1 PFMSRLGRFE
11 RFDAGNQFVPLCL
24 GREAVG
30 PIRARVALVALS
42 ALSAICTVSA
52 SRTLRPLRTLGTP
65 LALRRLSSASR
76 LNTVKLSR
84 SNRGA
89 ARRAVSPLIR
99 LKSHQASSPF
109 GKTES
114 PGNTDAPGV
123 ISFPQRPQ

>member
-1 PFMSRLGRFE
+1 MSRLGRFE
-11 RFDAGNQFVPLCL
+11 CFDAGNQFVPLCL

-52 SRTLRPLRTLGTP
+52 SRTLRPLRALRALGT
-65 LALRRLSSASR
+65 LRRLSSASR

-89 ARRAVSPLIR
+89 ARRAVRPLIR
-99 LKSHQASSPF
+99 LKSHQASAPF
-109 GKTES
+109 GKK
-114 PGNTDAPGV
+114 DA
-123 ISFPQRPQ
+123 